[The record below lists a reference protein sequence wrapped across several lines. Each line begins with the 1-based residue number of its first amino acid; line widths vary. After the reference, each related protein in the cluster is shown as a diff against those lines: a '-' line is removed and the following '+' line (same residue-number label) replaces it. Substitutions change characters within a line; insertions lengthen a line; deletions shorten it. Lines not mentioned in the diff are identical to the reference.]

1 MGRDVE
7 GTPAEVRPAFPRVF
21 WTAGGVV
28 SLTLVWLAR
37 FRPSWPWFSLWVLAF
52 LGLLTVLSLPRV
64 RRSLNLSWFG
74 VTLLILTGTAFFDL
88 YLFHVESHRQ
98 RSERLEVRGVYFASD
113 DQPLRVG
120 VGRRDL
126 DVRLEGSLHD
136 FDRWSVDVRR
146 LDAHTFRLERPRH
159 VDMLRVRRSAPW
171 PGSTATRPVLG
182 APLHTRSPPIAL
194 SEVATGE
201 VGTRGGGDLVLLR
214 DGPRGTLSWDGGR
227 ARLSNEDPILD
238 RRLARRLSRGVPL
251 AELSWD
257 TLPHPALGSDLVLTR
272 IRRGRSLG
280 RLLLRAPSYRVVSR
294 ADGEALGDTTRP
306 MISAGDTVWVTSRG
320 KTWAFALNVAPG
332 VSRVSSP
339 LAVEFVRRPRPTGWA
354 LPSPE
359 ACGGT
364 AHRCA
369 VLSTRPLPP
378 PRPHFDL
385 SGFGL
390 DTTRYSVLA
399 RLEADGDGVRVVSA
413 HSAVRVDYD
422 QVHAL
427 PALAAG
433 AAEASAGILLA
444 VSRETRGR
452 QSAVVVTVL
461 TLYFLVIGALLIL
474 AGDARLW
481 ARRKEESP
489 GVTAAWGF
497 LNVFLLFLGVR
508 LALGLRVAYAA
519 PFYDRAA
526 VTGVGLWV
534 TFATMLVLLGRWS
547 VWVPALWRLAARV
560 ERPISRLFLPGR
572 NGNGRMGTPVV
583 WGARAAGSEA
593 TSGRQTAGTTRDGD
607 DRSAKVRTV
616 VGLVVFLT
624 SLGVIL
630 WQRPETAAALVV
642 SAVGVGAWLAMGI
655 TRLGMSGQMS
665 RSPVEVITTHDGAE
679 NPVASFAAAAG
690 ASVVLVL
697 AIHAPELALLPVL
710 VLLGL
715 FGLDHLVGLSAWSA
729 RPARRGW
736 VLFSALVA
744 LTLLGALAF
753 SPWPAESLGALV
765 VGAAALGL
773 RLSLAPGGE
782 AEARIAL
789 HFEAFTELRRA
800 LLSGVGWVG
809 VLLVLGALV
818 FLNTQEIPPF
828 VRFALLFA
836 LFLLAIRA
844 GLALQRVVLA
854 ATEPQRRWGHVE
866 ALALLVIPLGVLL
879 VFMLFD
885 FGLGLVFFAP
895 MFVTV
900 LLAARIDRLPASLA
914 LASLAVVVGVT
925 LTARSVLKPSLE
937 ELRSAPDVPAFARAY
952 TDVGNALVGGLR
964 SIGLSGPVTRAAVR
978 SMAAS
983 EPALLEEALA
993 FAGPSEALSV
1003 AAPSREQVWGGRAY
1017 ASSGWTGSGFAGTT
1031 LLGRGVPTAVSYAE
1045 NTFAVYVLS
1054 EHGALGGLSVLLL
1067 YVALLVVVAV
1077 WLFRVRHTIQNRP
1090 AGQAV
1095 LAMTVGGTLFLTI
1108 PAVYVAAS
1116 NLGLVP
1122 LTGQNMPFL
1131 GLNSWADVMLVCGL
1145 ATGMILALA
1154 TCEPQAT
1161 APTPEAT

>member
-1 MGRDVE
+1 MGRDAK
-7 GTPAEVRPAFPRVF
+7 GTPATGRPVLPRVF
-21 WTAGGVV
+21 WTAGGVL

-37 FRPSWPWFSLWVLAF
+37 YRPSWPWFSLWVLAL
-52 LGLLTVLSLPRV
+52 LGLLAVLSLPCV

-74 VTLLILTGTAFFDL
+74 VTLLVLTGTAFFDL
-88 YLFHVESHRQ
+88 YLFHVETHRQ

-113 DQPLRVG
+113 EQPIRVG
-120 VGRRDL
+120 VGRSDL
-126 DVRLEGSLHD
+126 DVRLEGSLYD

-146 LDAHTFRLERPRH
+146 LDATTFTLVRPRK
-159 VDMLRVRRSAPW
+159 VDMLRVRGSARWW
-171 PGSTATRPVLG
+171 PGAPGTRRVMG
-182 APLHTRSPPIAL
+182 ARLDARSPPIVL
-194 SEVATGE
+194 KEGE
-201 VGTRGGGDLVLLR
+201 AGDAGRLELLR
-214 DGPRGTLSWDGGR
+214 EGPRGTLSWDGGR
-227 ARLSNEDPILD
+227 ARLSSDDPILD
-238 RRLARRLSRGVPL
+238 RRLSRRLSWGVPL

-257 TLPHPALGSDLVLTR
+257 TLPDPASGADLVLTR
-272 IRRGRSLG
+272 TRRGRSLG
-280 RLLLRAPSYRVVSR
+280 RLLLRLPSYRVVSR
-294 ADGEALGDTTRP
+294 ADGEALGDPTP
-306 MISAGDTVWVTSRG
+306 PVISAGDTVWVTSRG
-320 KTWAFALNVAPG
+320 KTWAFALDVAPG
-332 VSRVSSP
+332 VSRVSAP

-369 VLSTRPLPP
+369 VLSTRALPA

-413 HSAVRVDYD
+413 RSAVRVGYGE
-422 QVHAL
+422 VHAL

-433 AAEASAGILLA
+433 GAEASAGFLLA
-444 VSRETRGR
+444 VSREARGR
-452 QSAVVVTVL
+452 QSAVLLTVVT
-461 TLYFLVIGALLIL
+461 LYLLVIGALLL
-474 AGDARLW
+474 LSGDARLW

-489 GVTAAWGF
+489 SVTAAWGF
-497 LNVFLLFLGVR
+497 LNVFILFLGVR
-508 LALGLRVAYAA
+508 LALGLRVAYAP

-526 VTGVGLWV
+526 VTGVGLWI
-534 TFATMLVLLGRWS
+534 TFATMLVVLGRWS
-547 VWVPALWRLAARV
+547 AWVPAFWRLVARV

-572 NGNGRMGTPVV
+572 NGNRRVATPVV
-583 WGARAAGSEA
+583 WRSAAAGPDEVGPG
-593 TSGRQTAGTTRDGD
+593 TSPAGTTASDGG
-607 DRSAKVRTV
+607 RSAKLRTLL
-616 VGLVVFLT
+616 GLIVFLG

-630 WQRPETAAALVV
+630 WQRPETAAALLV
-642 SAVGVGAWLAMGI
+642 SGVGVGAWLAMGV
-655 TRLGMSGQMS
+655 TRLGMSGEMS
-665 RSPVEVITTHDGAE
+665 RSPVHVIATHDDAGD
-679 NPVASFAAAAG
+679 PLASFAAAAG

-697 AIHAPELALLPVL
+697 AIHAPEAALLPVL

-715 FGLDHLVGLSAWSA
+715 FGLDHVVGWTAWSA
-729 RPARRGW
+729 HPARRGW
-736 VLFSALVA
+736 VLFVALVA
-744 LTLLGALAF
+744 LAMLGALAF
-753 SPWPAESLGALV
+753 SPWPAESLAALA
-765 VGAAALGL
+765 VGAALLGI
-773 RLSLAPGGE
+773 RLAMRPRGA

-789 HFEAFTELRRA
+789 RFRAFRELGRA
-800 LLSGVGWVG
+800 LFSGVGWLG

-818 FLNTQEIPPF
+818 FLNTQEVPPF

-844 GLALQRVVLA
+844 GLALQRVLEA
-854 ATEPQRRWGHVE
+854 ATEPERSWGHLE

-900 LLAARIDRLPASLA
+900 LLAARIDRLPPSLA

-937 ELRSAPDVPAFARAY
+937 ELRSAASVPAYARAY
-952 TDVGNALVGGLR
+952 TGVGNTLVDGLR
-964 SIGLSGPVTRAAVR
+964 AVGLSGPVTRATVR
-978 SMAAS
+978 SIAAS
-983 EPALLEEALA
+983 DPALLEEALA
-993 FAGPSEALSV
+993 FAGPSEALAA

-1067 YVALLVVVAV
+1067 YLALLVVVAV
-1077 WLFRVRHTIQNRP
+1077 WVFRVRRTIQDSPGGRV
-1090 AGQAV
+1090 V

-1108 PAVYVAAS
+1108 PAAYVAAS

-1131 GLNSWADVMLVCGL
+1131 GLNSWADVVL
-1145 ATGMILALA
+1145 ACALASGTVLALA
-1154 TCEPQAT
+1154 TCEPTAA
-1161 APTPEAT
+1161 APTGEET